1 MRVRALPGAKAVL
14 VSVGAVDLYMVCR
27 LSLSHRILFL
37 IPDGNVAKD
46 ETAHLPAICQLTSW
60 NSMKVY
66 VYNSDAKK
74 AGGRPF
80 QSSTVWWKE
89 RRRVTGLG

>member
-1 MRVRALPGAKAVL
+1 MYRSSTVRVSIFLFSVAVALSFNPALL
-14 VSVGAVDLYMVCR
+14 VA
-27 LSLSHRILFL
+27 SHTFL

-46 ETAHLPAICQLTSW
+46 DIAGLPAIRQLTFW